1 MVSFFKRVYIPACLV
16 ALAYGAPPRDLALSA
31 GETILDSS
39 VGSPTTHI
47 LPGPSETVPPASDD
61 PNYPAY
67 PPDVP
72 GPAQP
77 IRGNLGATILG
88 PQNIPIQQ
96 QNPDHLAP
104 PTTDNGDVC
113 VYSTLWLFTPDVCLF
128 LLFRPNA
135 KWPYAL
141 SNNHIYPGGWA
152 RQQNGEPSRAML
164 VRFNLTVA
172 PQVGVMPIATSAT
185 H

>member
-16 ALAYGAPPRDLALSA
+16 ALVYGAPPRDLAFRA
-31 GETILDSS
+31 GEMILDSS

-77 IRGNLGATILG
+77 IRGNLGAAVLG
-88 PQNIPIQQ
+88 PQNLPIQQ

-113 VYSTLWLFTPDVCLF
+113 VYSTLRLFTPDVCLIPV
-128 LLFRPNA
+128 LQTECKVALCLEQQ
-135 KWPYAL
+135 PYL
-141 SNNHIYPGGWA
+141 CW
-152 RQQNGEPSRAML
+152 RVGETTKR
-164 VRFNLTVA
+164 
-172 PQVGVMPIATSAT
+172 
-185 H
+185 

>member
-16 ALAYGAPPRDLALSA
+16 VLAYGAPPRDLAFRA
-31 GETILDSS
+31 GEMVLDSS
-39 VGSPTTHI
+39 VGSPTTQI

-77 IRGNLGATILG
+77 IRGNLGAAILG
-88 PQNIPIQQ
+88 PQNLPIQQ

-113 VYSTLWLFTPDVCLF
+113 VYSTLWLFTQDVCLI
-128 LLFRPNA
+128 LALQTECKVA
-135 KWPYAL
+135 LCLEQQPYL
-141 SNNHIYPGGWA
+141 YW
-152 RQQNGEPSRAML
+152 RVGE
-164 VRFNLTVA
+164 TTE
-172 PQVGVMPIATSAT
+172 Q
-185 H
+185 